1 MPRPSTPPSIT
12 TDLEHGGRWTSLKAG
27 GREWLWRRETPAR
40 AAVTP
45 GDAFVDAGGLEECV
59 PTVRG
64 TPDHGDAWT
73 RRWHRDGDTDRVDCE
88 RFTLTRRIRVTGDV
102 AEADYTLAADAG
114 FRFVWAAHALLA
126 LSDGAVLRMTPGAPT
141 RLHPE
146 AAPLLAEPWPAGA
159 PWREGPWPAPYGLRL
174 DRFGPD
180 DGTAVGA
187 VVDTDRVCVHDG
199 PADRLA
205 LSLQADGQPASVA
218 LWRNL
223 GASRGTPLPQH
234 GCRTDAGAGLRPRRR
249 TRGRRRART
258 GVGRGPLAP
267 HADRRLP
274 LPLSQGA
281 SRPHPRDHSRTPDKK
296 ESRRGTPGRTGHPP
310 SGRHRARQ

>member
-12 TDLEHGGRWTSLKAG
+12 TDLERGGRWTSLKAG

-126 LSDGAVLRMTPGAPT
+126 LSDGAVLHMTPGAPT

-159 PWREGPWPAPYGLRL
+159 PWREGPWPAPHGLRL

-223 GASRGTPLPQH
+223 GGFPEEHPYRS
-234 GCRTDAGAGLRPRRR
+234 
-249 TRGRRRART
+249 T
-258 GVGRGPLAP
+258 GVEPMLGRVFDLADAREGDAAHVP
-267 HADRRLP
+267 ASGEVRWRLTLTADCRCP
-274 LPLSQGA
+274 
-281 SRPHPRDHSRTPDKK
+281 
-296 ESRRGTPGRTGHPP
+296 
-310 SGRHRARQ
+310 